1 MYSQKPVTVFGLHR
15 SNFIFACIF
24 QGEKAYSCT
33 QCGTRFTYR
42 NGLIKHT
49 KLNRCPKKIVT
60 AEGETIVK
68 KRTRMTG
75 AQGNFPGSGI
85 R

>member
-1 MYSQKPVTVFGLHR
+1 M
-15 SNFIFACIF
+15 
-24 QGEKAYSCT
+24 AYSST
-33 QCGTRFTYR
+33 QCNTRLNYR
-42 NGLIKHT
+42 IGLIKHT

-68 KRTRMTG
+68 KRTRISG
-75 AQGNFPGSGI
+75 NQGSLTANGN